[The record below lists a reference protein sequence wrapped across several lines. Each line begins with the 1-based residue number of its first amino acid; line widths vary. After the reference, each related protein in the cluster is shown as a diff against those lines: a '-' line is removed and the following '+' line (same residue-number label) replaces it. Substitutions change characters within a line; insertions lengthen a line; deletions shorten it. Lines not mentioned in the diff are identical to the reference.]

1 MNRVKSSVD
10 RGVRILIGGT
20 LFLLFLSPVVVPEG
34 KLVTLLA
41 VLPIAAFLLW
51 IRFGTWYELRED
63 ELYCVSGP
71 FRERIRYDR
80 IRSLRLTS
88 NRLSSMALS
97 ARRIEIRQH
106 GKGYLTGTTLISPE
120 NREAFLAELAGRCH
134 HLDENL

>member
-10 RGVRILIGGT
+10 AGVRILIGGT
-20 LFLLFLSPVVVPEG
+20 LLLLFLSPVVVPEG
-34 KLVTLLA
+34 KLATLLA
-41 VLPIAAFLLW
+41 VLPIGAFLLW

-71 FRERIRYDR
+71 FREHIRYDR

-88 NRLSSMALS
+88 NRLSSLALS

-134 HLDENL
+134 RLEENL